1 MLNKEN
7 HHININLRYALKR
20 ETPIFKCRQM
30 SHLEIHA
37 HFYEVRI
44 KENITYLDQRK
55 TYI

>member
-7 HHININLRYALKR
+7 HHINIKR